1 MFRNI
6 FTGFGF
12 VDGLLYPIKALQLIV
27 NNKKLWQY
35 LIIPIIINFVV
46 GLGVYFLLLQP
57 SLLFFDILENNIG
70 AIALNYVNRL
80 PEAMGFLLPI
90 TSIFVVIIR
99 TLLTIILLIIVGFI
113 IVQFGSVL
121 GSPWYGKLSEEIE
134 IIKLGNLEL
143 VEVNIFE
150 DILRALLFELKKL
163 LFIALVAIP
172 LFLLNFI
179 PAFGNVISGV
189 GGLTLT
195 VLIICLD
202 FFDAPLE
209 RRRLKFRHKI
219 QFVFARFPSSAGFG
233 LVCLGLISIPL
244 LNLVVVP
251 LCVSGGTLLFCDYR
265 LRQTNRL

>member
-12 VDGLLYPIKALQLIV
+12 IDGLLYPFKALQLIIK
-27 NNKKLWQY
+27 NKKLLQY
-35 LIIPIIINFVV
+35 LVVPIFINIVV
-46 GLGVYFLLLQP
+46 GIGVYLLLLQP
-57 SLLFFDILENNIG
+57 SLLFFDILENNISV
-70 AIALNYVNRL
+70 IALSYVNRL
-80 PEAMGFLLPI
+80 PEALGFLLPI

-99 TLLTIILLIIVGFI
+99 TVLTVLLFIIVGFI
-113 IVQFGSVL
+113 IVQFGSIL
-121 GSPWYGKLSEEIE
+121 GSPWYGKLSENIE

-143 VEVNIFE
+143 VEVNIFQ
-150 DILRALLFELKKL
+150 DILRALLFELKKIIL
-163 LFIALVAIP
+163 IILGTIP

-179 PAFGNVISGV
+179 PAFGNLISGI
-189 GGLTLT
+189 GGLSLT

-233 LVCLGLISIPL
+233 LICLSLISIPL

-265 LRQTNRL
+265 LRQRNM